1 MREGPENTLG
11 LDVGGTKIRAA
22 RISADGRIH
31 ARVIE
36 RVTPDRDGFLAQVL
50 RLINDLRDAGTTAIG
65 IGIPGRIEAG
75 TQRILSAGYLD
86 IAGMDLRAQVE
97 AQAGLP
103 VTVANDATMALIAEA
118 AIGHDEKSGLILMVT
133 IGTGIGGA
141 AVMDGRPWQGG
152 GIAGQF
158 GHIVVTP
165 DGPEC
170 NCGRRGCVETQS
182 SGTALGRLIVGE
194 DLPADTQAGDL
205 LARAAN
211 GEAVPAAILA
221 DWAEPMRRA
230 LETLVAV
237 ADPKLIV
244 IGGGL
249 GAEMAAALARL
260 PKGNSWFGLPIAA
273 AQLGD
278 DAGVIGA
285 GLAVMPAREDHAGV
299 S

>member
-1 MREGPENTLG
+1 MREGSENTIG
-11 LDVGGTKIRAA
+11 IDVGGTNIRAA
-22 RISADGRIH
+22 RISSDGRIH
-31 ARVIE
+31 DRVTERVIS
-36 RVTPDRDGFLAQVL
+36 DRDGFLTQVL
-50 RLINDLRDAGTTAIG
+50 RLINDLRDAGTTAVG

-86 IAGMDLRAQVE
+86 IAGLDLRAQVE
-97 AQAGLP
+97 AEAGLP
-103 VTVANDATMALIAEA
+103 AMIANDATMALIAEA
-118 AIGHDEKSGLILMVT
+118 AIGHHDQSGLILMVT
-133 IGTGIGGA
+133 VGTGIGGA

-158 GHIVVTP
+158 GHIVVAS
-165 DGPEC
+165 DGPVC

-194 DLPADTQAGDL
+194 DLPADTRAGDL

-211 GEAVPAAILA
+211 GEAVPTAILA

-260 PKGNSWFGLPIAA
+260 PKGNSWFGLPVAT

-285 GLAVMPAREDHAGV
+285 GLAVMPAAKGHAGV